1 MSDRPTLYL
10 TNWSSRRHHGPGR
23 KLTIMARP
31 RAWEHGEGAVGI
43 LLPDAGALVAVKA
56 RRMTADEYFSRFRED
71 LAWATRERG
80 DGGELRGNPL
90 APGRLSYQPVWSIP
104 KGSVADG
111 DTLLCAC
118 AVGAPCHRREA
129 APFLVRAG
137 WRVILD
143 GVEVDP

>member
-1 MSDRPTLYL
+1 MDKPTIYL
-10 TNWSSRRHHGPGR
+10 TNWGSKRHHGPGR

-31 RAWEHGEGAVGI
+31 RAWEHGEGSVGV
-43 LLPDAGALVAVKA
+43 LLPDAGALVAVKSG
-56 RRMTADEYFSRFRED
+56 RMTAERYFADFRED

-90 APGRLSYQPVWSIP
+90 APGRLTFKAGRFAMEVVS
-104 KGSVADG
+104 DG

-129 APFLVRAG
+129 APYLVRAG
-137 WRVILD
+137 WRVLLD
-143 GVEVDP
+143 GVEVTGG